1 MVKFCLYLGGSYEKN
16 NKINPC
22 TYIDLHNFSKL
33 SSRYQSWRWL
43 NGLGRYYMIFSF
55 LFIFWIILNG
65 SITYEIILIGT
76 VLSAFVTV
84 FSYKNIRVS
93 RELEKKVVKNLGK
106 IIKYLTILLVEVIK
120 ANIDIIKLVL
130 SKNPEIS
137 PTLKPMKAKLKSRIS
152 RVALANSIT
161 LTPGTIT
168 VSMNQDDLLIHAIE
182 KSNLDGIEE
191 SIFVEKLQEMEED

>member
-1 MVKFCLYLGGSYEKN
+1 
-16 NKINPC
+16 
-22 TYIDLHNFSKL
+22 
-33 SSRYQSWRWL
+33 
-43 NGLGRYYMIFSF
+43 MIFSF

-168 VSMNQDDLLIHAIE
+168 ASMNQDDLLIHAIE

-191 SIFVEKLQEMEED
+191 SIFVEKLQEMDSPQAFQNEQIVYSVQID